1 MAVSRKR
8 TAGTVAGFA
17 RGRRS
22 QSSVRVKPMSDRR
35 DQLYAEPLS
44 DVEAFV
50 FDDKVAAV
58 FPDMIRRS
66 VPGYGTVIAMTGII
80 AARYYQPGSRI
91 YDLGCS
97 QGASTLSIAHQ
108 LGQSATIHAIDSSQA
123 MLDLCHAHDYPAAI
137 DVAFTCADMREV
149 MIEEAS
155 VVVLNY
161 TLQFIPVQERDALI
175 RRVAEGMMPGGVLI
189 LSEKL
194 AMPDDLFTDLHH
206 AFKQANGYSE
216 LEVSQKRT
224 ALESI
229 LVPETAQAHIDRLQK
244 AGFGRVEQ
252 WFRCLNFS
260 SFLAIRN

>member
-1 MAVSRKR
+1 
-8 TAGTVAGFA
+8 
-17 RGRRS
+17 
-22 QSSVRVKPMSDRR
+22 MSDRR
-35 DQLYAEPLS
+35 DRLYAEPLS

-108 LGQSATIHAIDSSQA
+108 LGQPATIHAIDSSQA
-123 MLDLCHAHDYPAAI
+123 MLDLCHGHDYPAAI
-137 DVAFTCADMREV
+137 DVALACADMRDV

-161 TLQFIPVQERDALI
+161 TLQFIPAEERDAMI
-175 RRVAEGMMPGGVLI
+175 RRIAEGMMPGGVLI

-194 AMPDDLFTDLHH
+194 AMPDDLLTDLHH

-224 ALESI
+224 ALENI
-229 LVPETAQAHIDRLQK
+229 LVPETSQVHIDRLQK

>member
-1 MAVSRKR
+1 
-8 TAGTVAGFA
+8 
-17 RGRRS
+17 
-22 QSSVRVKPMSDRR
+22 MSDRR
-35 DQLYAEPLS
+35 DRLYAEQLA
-44 DVEAFV
+44 DVEAFL
-50 FDDKVAAV
+50 FDEKVAAV

-97 QGASTLSIAHQ
+97 QGASTLSIARQ
-108 LGQSATIHAIDSSQA
+108 LGQPATIHAVDNSQA
-123 MLDLCHAHDYPAAI
+123 MLDLCHGHDYPPPI
-137 DVAFTCADMREV
+137 GLELTCADMRDV
-149 MIEEAS
+149 VIEEAS

-161 TLQFIPVQERDALI
+161 TLQFLPVNERDAMI
-175 RRVAEGMMPGGVLI
+175 RRIADGMKPGGVLL

-194 AMPDDLFTDLHH
+194 AMPDDLFSDLHH

-224 ALESI
+224 ALENI
-229 LVPETAQAHIDRLQK
+229 LVPETAQAHVDRLEQ

-252 WFRCLNFS
+252 WFRCLNFV

>member
-1 MAVSRKR
+1 
-8 TAGTVAGFA
+8 
-17 RGRRS
+17 
-22 QSSVRVKPMSDRR
+22 MSDRR
-35 DQLYAEPLS
+35 DRLYAETLS

-50 FDDKVAAV
+50 FDDRVAAV

-80 AARYYQPGSRI
+80 AASYYQPGSRI

-97 QGASTLSIAHQ
+97 QGASTLSMARQ
-108 LGQSATIHAIDSSQA
+108 LGQSATIHAVDNSQA
-123 MLDLCHAHDYPAAI
+123 MLDLCHGHDYPDSI
-137 DVAFTCADMREV
+137 DIEFSCADMRDV
-149 MIEEAS
+149 VIEEAS

-161 TLQFIPVQERDALI
+161 TLQFIPVSQRDAMI
-175 RRVAEGMMPGGVLI
+175 RRIAEGMVPGGVLL

-224 ALESI
+224 ALENI
-229 LVPETAQAHIDRLQK
+229 LVPETVRAHVDRLEQ

-252 WFRCLNFS
+252 WFRCLNFG
-260 SFLAIRN
+260 SFLAIRT

>member
-1 MAVSRKR
+1 M
-8 TAGTVAGFA
+8 TGTG
-17 RGRRS
+17 G
-22 QSSVRVKPMSDRR
+22 KTMSDRR
-35 DQLYAEPLS
+35 DRLYADLLA

-66 VPGYGTVIAMTGII
+66 VPGYGTVIALTGVI

-97 QGASTLSIAHQ
+97 QGASTLSIARQ
-108 LGQSATIHAIDSSQA
+108 LVQPATVHAIDSSQA
-123 MLDLCHAHDYPAAI
+123 MLDLCHAHDYPASV
-137 DVAFTCADMREV
+137 DVTFTCADMRDV
-149 MIEEAS
+149 TLEEAS

-161 TLQFIPVQERDALI
+161 TLQFIPVNERDSMI
-175 RRVAEGMMPGGVLI
+175 RRIAEGMMSGGILI

-194 AMPDDLFTDLHH
+194 AMPDDLFTGLHH

-224 ALESI
+224 ALENI
-229 LVPETAQAHIDRLQK
+229 LVPETAQAHVDRLQQ
-244 AGFGRVEQ
+244 AGVGRVEQ
-252 WFRCLNFS
+252 WFQCLGFS
-260 SFLAIRN
+260 SFIAIWN

>member
-1 MAVSRKR
+1 
-8 TAGTVAGFA
+8 
-17 RGRRS
+17 
-22 QSSVRVKPMSDRR
+22 MSDGR
-35 DQLYAEPLS
+35 DRLYAEPLS

-50 FDDKVAAV
+50 FDEKVAAV

-66 VPGYGTVIAMTGII
+66 VPGYGSVIALTGII

-97 QGASTLSIAHQ
+97 QGASTLSIARQ
-108 LGQSATIHAIDSSQA
+108 LKQPATIRAVDNSQA
-123 MLDLCHAHDYPAAI
+123 MLDLCSSHDYPSSV
-137 DVAFTCADMREV
+137 DVAFTCADMRDVIVEK
-149 MIEEAS
+149 AS

-161 TLQFIPVQERDALI
+161 TLQFIPLVERDAMI
-175 RRVAEGMMPGGVLI
+175 GRIADGMLPGGVLL

-194 AMPDDLFTDLHH
+194 AMPDDLLTGLHH

-224 ALESI
+224 ALENI
-229 LVPETAQAHIDRLQK
+229 LVSETAQTHSDRLHK

-252 WFRCLNFS
+252 WFQCLNFG
-260 SFLAIRN
+260 SFLAIRT

>member
-1 MAVSRKR
+1 M
-8 TAGTVAGFA
+8 TGTG
-17 RGRRS
+17 G
-22 QSSVRVKPMSDRR
+22 KTMSDRR
-35 DQLYAEPLS
+35 DRLYADLLA

-66 VPGYGTVIAMTGII
+66 VPGYGTVIALTGVI

-97 QGASTLSIAHQ
+97 QGASTLSIARQ
-108 LGQSATIHAIDSSQA
+108 LGQPATIHAIDSSQA
-123 MLDLCHAHDYPAAI
+123 MLDLCHAHDYPASV
-137 DVAFTCADMREV
+137 DVTFTCADMRDV
-149 MIEEAS
+149 TLEEAS

-161 TLQFIPVQERDALI
+161 TLQFIPVNERDSMI
-175 RRVAEGMMPGGVLI
+175 RRIAEGMMSGGILI

-194 AMPDDLFTDLHH
+194 AMPDDLFTGLHH

-224 ALESI
+224 ALENI
-229 LVPETAQAHIDRLQK
+229 LVPETAQAHVDRLQQ

-252 WFRCLNFS
+252 WFQCLGFS
-260 SFLAIRN
+260 SFIAIRN

>member
-1 MAVSRKR
+1 
-8 TAGTVAGFA
+8 
-17 RGRRS
+17 
-22 QSSVRVKPMSDRR
+22 MSERR
-35 DQLYAEPLS
+35 DRLYAEQLA

-50 FDDKVAAV
+50 FDEKVAAV

-97 QGASTLSIAHQ
+97 QGASTLSIARQ
-108 LGQSATIHAIDSSQA
+108 LGQPATIHAVDNSQA
-123 MLDLCHAHDYPAAI
+123 MLDLCHGHDYPASI
-137 DVAFTCADMREV
+137 GVELTCADMRDV
-149 MIEEAS
+149 VIEEAS

-161 TLQFIPVQERDALI
+161 TLQFLPVNERDAMI
-175 RRVAEGMMPGGVLI
+175 RRIAKGMKPGGVLL

-224 ALESI
+224 ALENI
-229 LVPETAQAHIDRLQK
+229 LVPETSQAHVDRLGQ

-252 WFRCLNFS
+252 WFRCLNFG